1 MAITFEKAAG
11 PSQCFLVGSLLV
23 LVGVALPVVRTKL
36 GKSAGFDGAPTLVE
50 LYNEG
55 KGYQGTRIDISY
67 DILLVG
73 ALFILLGGAQCHYPE
88 GYLWTIKLGVLL
100 WPVVALLGITYKIM
114 ALRQRRSARAART
127 IFEKLFSMGQWRIDR
142 RSRKW
147 TRSRDYQVTANSVYS
162 DPNVPWSSILFKVLV
177 PQVIGMILYLVF
189 IFRPWKFTAKQRRFG
204 VYGIFFTPV
213 FIKVCEFTTD
223 SIPGIQL
230 MLFLRFIGSN
240 PGLVDEKRGIVVV
253 SEQGGETH
261 RYSSEELNYFAGGAY
276 ARRIFVYTLINYS
289 AACVLTL
296 SLPIFLAQSDNPIE
310 FILNAVASTFII
322 QLDDAPTETLTY
334 TISDAACADVEEEL
348 PAARV
353 SELSTGA
360 ATGQK

>member
-1 MAITFEKAAG
+1 MR
-11 PSQCFLVGSLLV
+11 LL
-23 LVGVALPVVRTKL
+23 GIALPIVRTKL

-50 LYNEG
+50 LYDEG

-73 ALFILLGGAQCHYPE
+73 ALFILLGGAQCHYPH
-88 GYLWTIKLGVLL
+88 GYIWTIKFGVLL

-147 TRSRDYQVTANSVYS
+147 TRSGTYQVTANSVYS

-177 PQVIGMILYLVF
+177 PQIIGMILYLVF
-189 IFRPWKFTAKQRRFG
+189 IFRPWRFKARQRRFG

-223 SIPGIQL
+223 SIPTIQL
-230 MLFLRFIGSN
+230 MLFLCFLGSN
-240 PGLVDEKRGIVVV
+240 PSLSGIVIMT
-253 SEQGGETH
+253 EQDGET
-261 RYSSEELNYFAGGAY
+261 RRISPEELNCFASMQY
-276 ARRIFVYTLINYS
+276 ARRIFVYTLVNYC
-289 AACVLTL
+289 AGCVLTL
-296 SLPIFLAQSDNPIE
+296 SLPIFLAQSSDPIE

-322 QLDDAPTETLTY
+322 RLDDAPNETLTY
-334 TISDAACADVEEEL
+334 TISEADDVEEEL